1 MSVSSLSIRTML
13 TIQTSMAH
21 NFLIAT
27 KDRYKIPHDSTTK
40 GDFSI
45 DEVYLQYLT
54 REIGQLVKELAPYG
68 IGIFV

>member
-1 MSVSSLSIRTML
+1 MSSLSIRTML

-27 KDRYKIPHDSTTK
+27 KVRYKIPHDSTTK